1 MSQPAESIAER
12 AYNVLVRSF
21 RVLRSAS
28 ARSELTL
35 ERLSVL
41 QTIERSGPLSVA
53 DLAASEAVHPSTM
66 SRMVSGLT
74 RQRLIRRLADQNDGR
89 GTLVVSTSHG
99 RSVAKRALGPIMRDL
114 VAAVSKLNARE
125 RAELEDA
132 LRLVERLVLPAR
144 PGR

>member
-1 MSQPAESIAER
+1 
-12 AYNVLVRSF
+12 
-21 RVLRSAS
+21 
-28 ARSELTL
+28 LTL

-41 QTIERSGPLSVA
+41 QTVERLRPVSVA

-74 RQRLIRRLADQNDGR
+74 RQRLIRRLADQSDGR
-89 GTLVVSTSHG
+89 GSLIVSTSQG
-99 RSVAKRALGPIMRDL
+99 KSVAKRALRSIMRDL

-125 RAELEDA
+125 RAELEHA
-132 LRLVERLVLPAR
+132 LSLVERLVIPAR